1 MSRRPD
7 RCDLAPP
14 QPVVLAAR
22 SVLGSIDLDP
32 YSTKDINRMVMAS
45 KFFDR
50 NDGEDALFKS
60 TSQSW
65 ECIGKGR
72 VFVAPPAGLAPSRK
86 LFNKTLREYR
96 AGHID
101 QAVLWVGYNETII
114 KCPWLWDF
122 PCCIP
127 FKRLRPS
134 WWDDELEVFRSV
146 SPSDWSAVF
155 YLPPP
160 NPGSLFQSMLA
171 RFHAS
176 FSHLGRIVF
185 NELSGEGDW
194 ERAYK
199 ANEKQ
204 AYNYRD

>member
-65 ECIGKGR
+65 ECIGNG
-72 VFVAPPAGLAPSRK
+72 
-86 LFNKTLREYR
+86 
-96 AGHID
+96 
-101 QAVLWVGYNETII
+101 
-114 KCPWLWDF
+114 
-122 PCCIP
+122 
-127 FKRLRPS
+127 
-134 WWDDELEVFRSV
+134 
-146 SPSDWSAVF
+146 
-155 YLPPP
+155 
-160 NPGSLFQSMLA
+160 
-171 RFHAS
+171 
-176 FSHLGRIVF
+176 
-185 NELSGEGDW
+185 
-194 ERAYK
+194 
-199 ANEKQ
+199 
-204 AYNYRD
+204 